1 MKLEEN
7 SNLVECYAMP
17 IDQSERRNT
26 TEYLNLYQY
35 HCLSHKF
42 IAEININCHALKV
55 KITLKLT

>member
-7 SNLVECYAMP
+7 SNLVGCYAMP

-26 TEYLNLYQY
+26 PEYLNLYQY

-42 IAEININCHALKV
+42 VAEININCHALKV
-55 KITLKLT
+55 